1 MAERSLTERD
11 LDPDPL
17 RQFQRWLDEAWAS
30 GEPMANAMTLATT
43 APDGSPTARMVLLSR
58 ADEHGFAFETNLE
71 SPKAEHI
78 AAQPRAALLFF
89 WPILL
94 RQVRISGQ
102 VSRMPDEEVRA
113 SFQTLPPA
121 VQAMIRACR
130 QSQTVADRATLE
142 QQWATALAEAP
153 DGGAPMPSD
162 WGGFRVHPAS
172 VEFWQGRDNR
182 LQDRLRL
189 TRRPDGGW
197 LLERLF
203 P

>member
-1 MAERSLTERD
+1 MAERSLSERD

-102 VSRMPDEEVRA
+102 VSRMPDEDVRA
-113 SFQTLPPA
+113 SFETLPPA

-130 QSQTVADRATLE
+130 RLSRIGQRSNSSGRQRWPKRRTAARPCRPTGVGSACTPRASSSGRA
-142 QQWATALAEAP
+142 ATTDCRTAC
-153 DGGAPMPSD
+153 D
-162 WGGFRVHPAS
+162 
-172 VEFWQGRDNR
+172 
-182 LQDRLRL
+182 
-189 TRRPDGGW
+189 
-197 LLERLF
+197 
-203 P
+203 